1 MKIRDFSKRRR
12 ELPEHEVIHFMT
24 RHGGVCHCRVVC
36 CAIGDK
42 LHVAFL
48 NIAGSPQH
56 PTGDIEGLASA
67 ALRVMGAPAASLVF
81 WDVDRHEWEDRVTY
95 HRVEFGGLSRG
106 GFASPRWRMEPL
118 PELLAEAV
126 ARAWATGATVKP
138 GSSAGRSE

>member
-1 MKIRDFSKRRR
+1 MKIRDFFKRRR

-24 RHGGVCHCRVVC
+24 RHGGICHCHVVR

-48 NIAGSPQH
+48 NIAGSKQH

-81 WDVDRHEWEDRVTY
+81 WDVDRHEWEDRVTH
-95 HRVEFGGLSRG
+95 HRVEFGSLSRG
-106 GFASPRWRMEPL
+106 GFSSPRWRMEPL
-118 PELLAEAV
+118 PQPLADAV
-126 ARAWATGATVKP
+126 ERAWAIDAPLKP
-138 GSSAGRSE
+138 ESSIGRSK

>member
-1 MKIRDFSKRRR
+1 MKIPSFFKPRR

-24 RHGGVCHCRVVC
+24 RHGGVCQCHVVR

-81 WDVDRHEWEDRVTY
+81 WDVDRHEWEDRVTC
-95 HRVEFGGLSRG
+95 HRVEFGSLSRG
-106 GFASPRWRMEPL
+106 GFSSPRWRMEPL
-118 PELLAEAV
+118 PEPLAEAV
-126 ARAWATGATVKP
+126 ARAWETGATVKP